1 MIQVVFAFPDA
12 RIWVIECVRTLLIWL
27 LRHWAFWNT
36 AVQVLLTAA
45 EMVHSLQK
53 WSIRCRNGPSAASL
67 EQMKPALID
76 AYKRP
81 TQGQQSSQREPNPFR
96 REMLLCSYL
105 LQVEAFPPGQ
115 RSEAH
120 GTRNV

>member
-1 MIQVVFAFPDA
+1 MREDAFDLA
-12 RIWVIECVRTLLIWL
+12 IETLGVLE
-27 LRHWAFWNT
+27 HGCASAFD
-36 AVQVLLTAA
+36 
-45 EMVHSLQK
+45 S
-53 WSIRCRNGPSAASL
+53 CRNGPSAASL
-67 EQMKPALID
+67 EQVKPTLID
-76 AYKRP
+76 ACKRP